1 MIAADNLCNSN
12 EETLER
18 VKQITNKELTFY
30 KIDVTNEAAVDTVF
44 YTHQLDGVIHFAGL
58 KAGTRCLTV
67 RMCQV
72 VKYSGWES
80 HRVR

>member
-1 MIAADNLCNSN
+1 MGTADGTIVDAKVLSGNMSDKTYNKDN
-12 EETLER
+12 IDDV
-18 VKQITNKELTFY
+18 VKLL
-30 KIDVTNEAAVDTVF
+30 D
-44 YTHQLDGVIHFAGL
+44 QLDVDKTTFASEGP
-58 KAGTRCLTV
+58 RYLTV